1 MNKLTL
7 TGKITAVPAFL
18 AALAVIAAACSG
30 GGGDGGDS
38 DAITEVSPVIVNSE
52 LAVGE
57 NRFMI
62 GLLSSENE
70 EIVGAA
76 VAFRFFKLDG
86 DQQEL
91 REEAQA
97 TAITLEKTYTHTH
110 EDGTV
115 ETHEAGESGVY
126 VAAVRFDEPGQWGVE
141 VTVTVGDVTYD
152 PATAGF
158 EVLEES
164 ASVAMGAPAPLSD
177 TLTLDDVED
186 VVEIDTSNPPIP
198 EMHTMTIAEAVTS
211 GRPSVIIFAT
221 PAFCLSRICGPT
233 KDVVDDLFEQY
244 KDEVNFVHVEPYFLE
259 LAREGK
265 ALCSIP
271 VFNLQGARE
280 RWGGAECPVLTDDEL
295 PPPDQSWNLTSE
307 PWVFL
312 VDSEGNIAAK
322 FEAVVT
328 MDELKAALEP
338 LLPD

>member
-18 AALAVIAAACSG
+18 AASAVIAAACSG
-30 GGGDGGDS
+30 GGSDGGDS
-38 DAITEVSPVIVNSE
+38 DAVTGVTPVIVNSE

-62 GLLSSENE
+62 GLISSENE
-70 EIVGAA
+70 EIVGAT

-91 REEAQA
+91 RAEAQA
-97 TAITLEKTYTHTH
+97 RPITLEKTYTHTH
-110 EDGTV
+110 EDDTV
-115 ETHEAGESGVY
+115 ETHEAGEIGVY
-126 VAAVRFDEPGQWGVE
+126 VATVQFDEPGQWGVE
-141 VTVTVGDVTYD
+141 VTATVGDVPYD
-152 PATAGF
+152 PSTIGF
-158 EVLEES
+158 VVLEES
-164 ASVAMGAPAPLSD
+164 ASVALGAPAPLSE

-186 VVEIDTSNPPIP
+186 VAEIDTSNPPIP

-233 KDVVDDLFEQY
+233 KDVVDDLFKQY
-244 KDEVNFVHVEPYFLE
+244 TGEVNFVHVEPYELE
-259 LAREGK
+259 KARSGE
-265 ALCSIP
+265 ALIP
-271 VFNLQGARE
+271 VPATTE
-280 RWGGAECPVLTDDEL
+280 WG
-295 PPPDQSWNLTSE
+295 LTSE

-328 MDELKAALEP
+328 MDELTAALEP
-338 LLPD
+338 LLPE

>member
-7 TGKITAVPAFL
+7 TGKATAALVFL
-18 AALAVIAAACSG
+18 AALAVIAAACSS
-30 GGGDGGDS
+30 GGGDGSPSTSTPETTTTLG
-38 DAITEVSPVIVNSE
+38 VSPVIVNSE
-52 LAVGE
+52 LVVGE

-86 DQQEL
+86 DQKEL

-97 TAITLEKTYTHTH
+97 TPIALEKTYTHTH

-141 VTVTVGDVTYD
+141 VTAAVGDMTYD
-152 PATAGF
+152 PAPAGF
-158 EVLEES
+158 VVLEES
-164 ASVAMGAPAPLSD
+164 ASVAMGAPAPLSE

-186 VVEIDTSNPPIP
+186 VTEIDTSNPPIP

-211 GRPSVIIFAT
+211 GRPSVIVFAT

-233 KDVVDDLFEQY
+233 KDVVDELFEQY
-244 KDEVNFVHVEPYFLE
+244 KSEVNFVHVEPYE
-259 LAREGK
+259 LDTARSGEGLFPIS
-265 ALCSIP
+265 ATTEWG
-271 VFNLQGARE
+271 LQ
-280 RWGGAECPVLTDDEL
+280 
-295 PPPDQSWNLTSE
+295 SE

-312 VDSEGNIAAK
+312 VDSEGFIAAK

-338 LLPD
+338 LLPG

>member
-1 MNKLTL
+1 VRRESVSTL
-7 TGKITAVPAFL
+7 PFTGRITAVPAFL

-30 GGGDGGDS
+30 GGGDGRPS
-38 DAITEVSPVIVNSE
+38 AATPAATSEVSPVIVNSE

-57 NRFMI
+57 NRFMV

-76 VAFRFFKLDG
+76 VSFRFFKLDG

-91 REEAQA
+91 REDAQA
-97 TAITLEKTYTHTH
+97 TPITLEKTYTHTH

-141 VTVTVGDVTYD
+141 VTTTVGDVTYD
-152 PATAGF
+152 PSAIGF
-158 EVLEES
+158 VVLEES
-164 ASVAMGAPAPLSD
+164 ASVAMGAPAPLSE

-186 VVEIDTSNPPIP
+186 VAEIDTSNPPIP

-211 GRPSVIIFAT
+211 GRPSVIVFAT

-233 KDVVDDLFEQY
+233 KDVVDDLFKQY
-244 KDEVNFVHVEPYFLE
+244 KGEVNFVHVEPYE
-259 LAREGK
+259 LDRARSGEG
-265 ALCSIP
+265 LFPIP
-271 VFNLQGARE
+271 ATIEWGLQ
-280 RWGGAECPVLTDDEL
+280 
-295 PPPDQSWNLTSE
+295 SE

-312 VDSEGNIAAK
+312 VDSEGTIAAK

-328 MDELKAALEP
+328 MDELMDALQL
-338 LLPD
+338 LLPSS

>member
-1 MNKLTL
+1 MSNLTL

-18 AALAVIAAACSG
+18 AALAIITAACSG
-30 GGGDGGDS
+30 GGGGEGDS
-38 DAITEVSPVIVNSE
+38 DAITGVSPVIVSSE

-91 REEAQA
+91 REEARA
-97 TAITLEKTYTHTH
+97 TPITLEKTYTHTH

-115 ETHEAGESGVY
+115 ETHEAGQSGVY

-141 VTVTVGDVTYD
+141 VTATVADVTYD
-152 PATAGF
+152 PSAIGF
-158 EVLEES
+158 VVLEES
-164 ASVAMGAPAPLSD
+164 ASVALGAPAPRSE

-186 VVEIDTSNPPIP
+186 VAQIDTSNPPIP
-198 EMHTMTIAEAVTS
+198 EMHTLTIAEAVTS

-233 KDVVDDLFEQY
+233 KDVVDDLFKQY
-244 KDEVNFVHVEPYFLE
+244 TGDVNFVHVEPYE
-259 LAREGK
+259 LDKARSGEG
-265 ALCSIP
+265 LFP
-271 VFNLQGARE
+271 VPATSE
-280 RWGGAECPVLTDDEL
+280 WG
-295 PPPDQSWNLTSE
+295 LTSE

-312 VDSEGNIAAK
+312 VDSQGNIAAK

-328 MDELKAALEP
+328 LDELKTALEP
-338 LLPD
+338 LLPE

>member
-1 MNKLTL
+1 MNKLPL
-7 TGKITAVPAFL
+7 TGGATAVLAFL
-18 AALAVIAAACSG
+18 AALAAITAACSS

-38 DAITEVSPVIVNSE
+38 DAITEVTPVIVNSE

-62 GLLSSENE
+62 GLLSSDNE

-76 VAFRFFKLDG
+76 VAFRFFQLDG
-86 DQQEL
+86 DQQER

-97 TAITLEKTYTHTH
+97 TPITLEKTYTHTH

-115 ETHEAGESGVY
+115 ETHEAGESAVY
-126 VAAVRFDEPGQWGVE
+126 VAAVRFDEPGQWEVE
-141 VTVTVGDVTYD
+141 VVATVGDVTYD
-152 PATAGF
+152 PSTIGF
-158 EVLEES
+158 VVLEES
-164 ASVAMGAPAPLSD
+164 ASVAMGAPAPLSE

-186 VVEIDTSNPPIP
+186 VTEIDTSNPPIP

-211 GRPSVIIFAT
+211 GRPSVIVFAT

-233 KDVVDDLFEQY
+233 KDVVDDLFKQY
-244 KDEVNFVHVEPYFLE
+244 KGEVNFVHVEPYE
-259 LAREGK
+259 LDKARSGEGLF
-265 ALCSIP
+265 AVPAFSEWG
-271 VFNLQGARE
+271 LQ
-280 RWGGAECPVLTDDEL
+280 
-295 PPPDQSWNLTSE
+295 SE

-312 VDSEGNIAAK
+312 VDKEGIVAAK

-338 LLPD
+338 LLPG

>member
-1 MNKLTL
+1 MSTL
-7 TGKITAVPAFL
+7 RFTGKALAALAFL
-18 AALAVIAAACSG
+18 AASAVIAAACSG

-38 DAITEVSPVIVNSE
+38 AAITEVTPVIVNSE

-57 NRFMI
+57 NRFMV

-70 EIVGAA
+70 EIVGAT

-97 TAITLEKTYTHTH
+97 TPITLEKSYTHTH

-126 VAAVRFDEPGQWGVE
+126 VATVRFDEPGQWRVE
-141 VTVTVGDVTYD
+141 VTATVGVVTHD
-152 PATAGF
+152 PADAGF
-158 EVLEES
+158 DVLEES
-164 ASVAMGAPAPLSD
+164 ASVAMGAPAPLSE

-186 VVEIDTSNPPIP
+186 VAEIDTSNPPIP

-211 GRPSVIIFAT
+211 GRPSVIVFAT

-233 KDVVDDLFEQY
+233 KDIVDALFKQY
-244 KDEVNFVHVEPYFLE
+244 KGEVNFVHVEPYE
-259 LAREGK
+259 LDRARSGEGLF
-265 ALCSIP
+265 AVP
-271 VFNLQGARE
+271 ATTE
-280 RWGGAECPVLTDDEL
+280 WG
-295 PPPDQSWNLTSE
+295 LTSE

-322 FEAVVT
+322 FEAVVV
-328 MDELKAALEP
+328 MGELTEALTP
-338 LLPD
+338 LLDDGDTDSGSGIGY

>member
-7 TGKITAVPAFL
+7 TGKATAALVFL
-18 AALAVIAAACSG
+18 AALAVIAAACSS
-30 GGGDGGDS
+30 GGGDGSPSASTPETTTTLG
-38 DAITEVSPVIVNSE
+38 VSPVIVNSE
-52 LAVGE
+52 LVVGE

-97 TAITLEKTYTHTH
+97 TPIALEKTYTHTH

-141 VTVTVGDVTYD
+141 VTAAVGDVTYD
-152 PATAGF
+152 PAPAGF
-158 EVLEES
+158 VVLEES
-164 ASVAMGAPAPLSD
+164 ASVAMGAPAPLSE

-186 VVEIDTSNPPIP
+186 VTEIDTSNPPIP

-244 KDEVNFVHVEPYFLE
+244 KSEVNFVHVEPYE
-259 LAREGK
+259 LDRARSGEG
-265 ALCSIP
+265 LFPIP
-271 VFNLQGARE
+271 ATTEWGLQ
-280 RWGGAECPVLTDDEL
+280 
-295 PPPDQSWNLTSE
+295 SE

-312 VDSEGNIAAK
+312 VDSEGFIAAK

-338 LLPD
+338 LLPG

>member
-7 TGKITAVPAFL
+7 TGKATAALVFL
-18 AALAVIAAACSG
+18 AALAVIAAACSS
-30 GGGDGGDS
+30 GGGDGSPSASTPETTTTLG
-38 DAITEVSPVIVNSE
+38 VSPVIVNSE
-52 LAVGE
+52 LVVGE

-86 DQQEL
+86 DQKEL

-97 TAITLEKTYTHTH
+97 TPIALEKTYTHTH

-141 VTVTVGDVTYD
+141 VTAAVGDVTYD
-152 PATAGF
+152 PAPAGF
-158 EVLEES
+158 VVLEES
-164 ASVAMGAPAPLSD
+164 ASVAMGAPAPLSE

-186 VVEIDTSNPPIP
+186 VTEIDTSNPPIP

-211 GRPSVIIFAT
+211 GRPSVIVFAT

-233 KDVVDDLFEQY
+233 KDVVDNLFEQY
-244 KDEVNFVHVEPYFLE
+244 KSEVNFVHVEPYE
-259 LAREGK
+259 LDRARSGEG
-265 ALCSIP
+265 LFPIP
-271 VFNLQGARE
+271 ATTEWGLQ
-280 RWGGAECPVLTDDEL
+280 
-295 PPPDQSWNLTSE
+295 SE

-312 VDSEGNIAAK
+312 VDSEGFIAAK

-338 LLPD
+338 LLPG

>member
-7 TGKITAVPAFL
+7 TGKATAALVFL
-18 AALAVIAAACSG
+18 AALAVIAAACSS
-30 GGGDGGDS
+30 GGDDGSPSASTPETTTSLG
-38 DAITEVSPVIVNSE
+38 VSPVIVNSE
-52 LAVGE
+52 LVVGE

-86 DQQEL
+86 DQKEL

-97 TAITLEKTYTHTH
+97 TPIALEKTYTHTH

-141 VTVTVGDVTYD
+141 VTAAVGDMTYD
-152 PATAGF
+152 PAPAGF
-158 EVLEES
+158 VVLEES
-164 ASVAMGAPAPLSD
+164 ASVAMGAPAPLSE

-186 VVEIDTSNPPIP
+186 VTEIDTSNPPIP

-211 GRPSVIIFAT
+211 GRPSVIVFAT

-244 KDEVNFVHVEPYFLE
+244 KSEVNFVHVEPYE
-259 LAREGK
+259 LDRARSGEGLFPIS
-265 ALCSIP
+265 ATTEWG
-271 VFNLQGARE
+271 LQ
-280 RWGGAECPVLTDDEL
+280 
-295 PPPDQSWNLTSE
+295 SE

-312 VDSEGNIAAK
+312 VDSEGFIAAK

-338 LLPD
+338 LLPG

>member
-7 TGKITAVPAFL
+7 TGKATAALVFL
-18 AALAVIAAACSG
+18 AALAVIAAACSS
-30 GGGDGGDS
+30 GGGDGSPSASTPETTTTLG
-38 DAITEVSPVIVNSE
+38 VSPVIVNSE
-52 LAVGE
+52 LVVGE

-86 DQQEL
+86 DQKEL

-97 TAITLEKTYTHTH
+97 TPIALEKTYTHTH

-141 VTVTVGDVTYD
+141 VTAAVGDVTYD
-152 PATAGF
+152 PAPAGF
-158 EVLEES
+158 VVLEES
-164 ASVAMGAPAPLSD
+164 ASVAMGAPAPLSE

-186 VVEIDTSNPPIP
+186 VAEIDTSNPPIP

-211 GRPSVIIFAT
+211 GRPSVIVFAT

-244 KDEVNFVHVEPYFLE
+244 KSEVNFVHVEPYE
-259 LAREGK
+259 LDRARSGEGLFPIS
-265 ALCSIP
+265 ATTEWG
-271 VFNLQGARE
+271 LQ
-280 RWGGAECPVLTDDEL
+280 
-295 PPPDQSWNLTSE
+295 SE

-312 VDSEGNIAAK
+312 VDSEGFIAAK

-338 LLPD
+338 LLPG

>member
-7 TGKITAVPAFL
+7 TGKITSVSAFL

-30 GGGDGGDS
+30 GSGDGGDS
-38 DAITEVSPVIVNSE
+38 DAITEVTPVIVNSE
-52 LAVGE
+52 LAVGD

-62 GLLSSENE
+62 GLISLENE

-86 DQQEL
+86 DQKEL

-97 TAITLEKTYTHTH
+97 TPIALEKTYTHTH

-141 VTVTVGDVTYD
+141 VTAAVGDVTYD
-152 PATAGF
+152 PAPAGF
-158 EVLEES
+158 VVLEES
-164 ASVAMGAPAPLSD
+164 ASVAMGAPAPLSE

-186 VVEIDTSNPPIP
+186 VTEIDTSNPPIP
-198 EMHTMTIAEAVTS
+198 EMHTLTIAEAVTS
-211 GRPSVIIFAT
+211 GRPSVIVFAT

-233 KDVVDDLFEQY
+233 KDVVDNLFEQY
-244 KDEVNFVHVEPYFLE
+244 KSEVNFVHVEPYE
-259 LAREGK
+259 LDRARSGEG
-265 ALCSIP
+265 LFPIP
-271 VFNLQGARE
+271 ATTEWGLQ
-280 RWGGAECPVLTDDEL
+280 
-295 PPPDQSWNLTSE
+295 SE

-312 VDSEGNIAAK
+312 VDSEGFIAAK

-338 LLPD
+338 LLPG

>member
-7 TGKITAVPAFL
+7 TGKATAALVFL
-18 AALAVIAAACSG
+18 AALAVIAAACSS
-30 GGGDGGDS
+30 GGGDGSPSTSTPETTTTLG
-38 DAITEVSPVIVNSE
+38 VSPVIVNSE
-52 LAVGE
+52 LVVGE

-86 DQQEL
+86 DQKEL

-97 TAITLEKTYTHTH
+97 TPIALEKTYTHTH

-141 VTVTVGDVTYD
+141 VTAAVGDVTYD
-152 PATAGF
+152 PAPAGF
-158 EVLEES
+158 VVLEES
-164 ASVAMGAPAPLSD
+164 ASVAMGAPAPLSE

-186 VVEIDTSNPPIP
+186 VTEIDTSNPPIP

-211 GRPSVIIFAT
+211 GRPSVIVFAT

-244 KDEVNFVHVEPYFLE
+244 KSEVNFVHVEPYE
-259 LAREGK
+259 LDRARSGEG
-265 ALCSIP
+265 LFPIP
-271 VFNLQGARE
+271 ATTEWGLQ
-280 RWGGAECPVLTDDEL
+280 
-295 PPPDQSWNLTSE
+295 SE

-312 VDSEGNIAAK
+312 VDSEGFIAAK

-338 LLPD
+338 LLPG

>member
-7 TGKITAVPAFL
+7 TGKATAALVFL
-18 AALAVIAAACSG
+18 AALAVIAAACSS
-30 GGGDGGDS
+30 GGDDGSPSAFTPETTTSLG
-38 DAITEVSPVIVNSE
+38 VSPVIVNSE
-52 LAVGE
+52 LVVGE

-86 DQQEL
+86 DQKEL

-97 TAITLEKTYTHTH
+97 TPITLEKTYTHTH

-141 VTVTVGDVTYD
+141 VTAAVGDVTYD
-152 PATAGF
+152 PAPAGF
-158 EVLEES
+158 VVLEES
-164 ASVAMGAPAPLSD
+164 ASVAMGAPAPLSE

-186 VVEIDTSNPPIP
+186 VIEIDTSNPPIP

-211 GRPSVIIFAT
+211 GRPSVIVFAT

-233 KDVVDDLFEQY
+233 KDIVDELFEQY
-244 KDEVNFVHVEPYFLE
+244 KSEVNFVHVEPYE
-259 LAREGK
+259 LDRARSGEG
-265 ALCSIP
+265 LFPIP
-271 VFNLQGARE
+271 ATTEWGLQ
-280 RWGGAECPVLTDDEL
+280 
-295 PPPDQSWNLTSE
+295 SE

-312 VDSEGNIAAK
+312 VDSEGFIAAK

-338 LLPD
+338 LLPG

>member
-7 TGKITAVPAFL
+7 TGKATAALAFL
-18 AALAVIAAACSG
+18 AALAVITAACSSGEG

-38 DAITEVSPVIVNSE
+38 DAITQVTPVIVNSE

-97 TAITLEKTYTHTH
+97 TPITLEKTYTHTH

-126 VAAVRFDEPGQWGVE
+126 VAAVRFDEPGRWGVE
-141 VTVTVGDVTYD
+141 VTATVGDVTYD
-152 PATAGF
+152 PVAAGF
-158 EVLEES
+158 VVLEES
-164 ASVAMGAPAPLSD
+164 ASVAMGAPAPLSE

-186 VVEIDTSNPPIP
+186 VAEIDTSNPPIS

-233 KDVVDDLFEQY
+233 KDVVDDLFKQY
-244 KDEVNFVHVEPYFLE
+244 NGEVNFVHVEPYE
-259 LAREGK
+259 LDKARSGEGLF
-265 ALCSIP
+265 AVPAFSEWG
-271 VFNLQGARE
+271 LQ
-280 RWGGAECPVLTDDEL
+280 
-295 PPPDQSWNLTSE
+295 SE

-328 MDELKAALEP
+328 MDELTEALTP
-338 LLPD
+338 LLDTGDTDSGSGFRY

>member
-1 MNKLTL
+1 MNRLTL
-7 TGKITAVPAFL
+7 TGKITAVAPFL

-30 GGGDGGDS
+30 GGGAGGDS
-38 DAITEVSPVIVNSE
+38 DAITEVTPVIINSE

-70 EIVGAA
+70 EIAGAA
-76 VAFRFFKLDG
+76 VTFRFFKLDG

-97 TAITLEKTYTHTH
+97 MPITLEKSYTHTH

-115 ETHEAGESGVY
+115 ETHDVGESGIY
-126 VAAVRFDEPGQWGVE
+126 MAAVRFDEPGQWGVE
-141 VTVTVGDVTYD
+141 VTATVADVTYD
-152 PATAGF
+152 PSSIGF
-158 EVLEES
+158 TVLEES
-164 ASVAMGAPAPLSD
+164 ASVAMDAPAPLSE

-186 VVEIDTSNPPIP
+186 VAEIDTSNPPIP
-198 EMHTMTIAEAVTS
+198 EMHTLTIAEAVTS

-244 KDEVNFVHVEPYFLE
+244 KDEVNFVHVEPYE
-259 LAREGK
+259 LDRARSGEG
-265 ALCSIP
+265 LFP
-271 VFNLQGARE
+271 VPATIE
-280 RWGGAECPVLTDDEL
+280 WG
-295 PPPDQSWNLTSE
+295 LTSE

-328 MDELKAALEP
+328 MDELTEALNP
-338 LLPD
+338 LLDADVPSSERGY

>member
-7 TGKITAVPAFL
+7 TGKATAALVFL
-18 AALAVIAAACSG
+18 AALAVIAAACSS
-30 GGGDGGDS
+30 GGGDGSPSTSTPETTTTLG
-38 DAITEVSPVIVNSE
+38 VSPVIVNSE
-52 LAVGE
+52 LVVGE

-86 DQQEL
+86 DQKEL

-97 TAITLEKTYTHTH
+97 TPIALEKTYTHTH

-141 VTVTVGDVTYD
+141 VTAAVGDMTYD
-152 PATAGF
+152 PAPAGF
-158 EVLEES
+158 VVLEES
-164 ASVAMGAPAPLSD
+164 ASVAMGAPAPLSE

-186 VVEIDTSNPPIP
+186 VAEIDTSNPPIP

-211 GRPSVIIFAT
+211 GRPSVIVFAT

-233 KDVVDDLFEQY
+233 KDVVDELFEQY
-244 KDEVNFVHVEPYFLE
+244 KSEVNFVHVEPYE
-259 LAREGK
+259 LDRARSGEG
-265 ALCSIP
+265 LFPIP
-271 VFNLQGARE
+271 ATTEWGLQ
-280 RWGGAECPVLTDDEL
+280 
-295 PPPDQSWNLTSE
+295 SE

-312 VDSEGNIAAK
+312 VDSEGFIAAK

-338 LLPD
+338 LLPG

>member
-1 MNKLTL
+1 MSKLTL
-7 TGKITAVPAFL
+7 TGGATAALAFL
-18 AALAVIAAACSG
+18 AALAVITAACSS
-30 GGGDGGDS
+30 GGGDGSPSASTPETTTSLG
-38 DAITEVSPVIVNSE
+38 VSPVIVNSE
-52 LAVGE
+52 LTVGE

-97 TAITLEKTYTHTH
+97 TPITLDKTYTHTH

-141 VTVTVGDVTYD
+141 VTATVGDVTYD
-152 PATAGF
+152 PAAAGF

-164 ASVAMGAPAPLSD
+164 ASVAMGAPAPLSE
-177 TLTLDDVED
+177 TLTLDDVEN
-186 VVEIDTSNPPIP
+186 VTEIDTSNPPIP

-211 GRPSVIIFAT
+211 GRPSVIVFAT

-244 KDEVNFVHVEPYFLE
+244 KGEVNFVHVEPYE
-259 LAREGK
+259 LDRARSGEG
-265 ALCSIP
+265 LFPIP
-271 VFNLQGARE
+271 ATIEWGLQ
-280 RWGGAECPVLTDDEL
+280 
-295 PPPDQSWNLTSE
+295 SE

-312 VDSEGNIAAK
+312 VDSEGDIAAK

-328 MDELKAALEP
+328 VDELKAALEP
-338 LLPD
+338 LLPG

>member
-7 TGKITAVPAFL
+7 TGKATAALVFL
-18 AALAVIAAACSG
+18 AALAVIAAACSS
-30 GGGDGGDS
+30 GGGDGSPSTSTPETTTTLG
-38 DAITEVSPVIVNSE
+38 VSPVIVNSE
-52 LAVGE
+52 LVVGE

-86 DQQEL
+86 DQKEL

-97 TAITLEKTYTHTH
+97 TPIALEKTYTHTH

-141 VTVTVGDVTYD
+141 VTAAVGDVTYD
-152 PATAGF
+152 PAPAGF
-158 EVLEES
+158 EVLKES
-164 ASVAMGAPAPLSD
+164 ASVAMGAPAPLSE

-186 VVEIDTSNPPIP
+186 VTEIDTSNPPIP

-211 GRPSVIIFAT
+211 GRPSVIVFAT

-233 KDVVDDLFEQY
+233 KDVVDELFEQY
-244 KDEVNFVHVEPYFLE
+244 KSEVNFVHVEPYE
-259 LAREGK
+259 LDRARSGEG
-265 ALCSIP
+265 LFPIP
-271 VFNLQGARE
+271 ATTEWGLQ
-280 RWGGAECPVLTDDEL
+280 
-295 PPPDQSWNLTSE
+295 SE

-312 VDSEGNIAAK
+312 VDSEGFIAAK

-338 LLPD
+338 LLPG

>member
-1 MNKLTL
+1 MNRLTL
-7 TGKITAVPAFL
+7 TGKITAVPPFL

-30 GGGDGGDS
+30 GAGGGAGGDS
-38 DAITEVSPVIVNSE
+38 DAITEVTPVIINSE

-76 VAFRFFKLDG
+76 VTFRFFKLDG
-86 DQQEL
+86 DQQEV

-97 TAITLEKTYTHTH
+97 TPITLAKTYTHTH

-126 VAAVRFDEPGQWGVE
+126 LAAVRFDEPGQWGVE
-141 VTVTVGDVTYD
+141 VTATVADVTYD
-152 PATAGF
+152 PSSIGF
-158 EVLEES
+158 TVLEES
-164 ASVAMGAPAPLSD
+164 ASVAMGAPAPLSE

-186 VVEIDTSNPPIP
+186 VAEIDTSNPPIP
-198 EMHTMTIAEAVTS
+198 EMHTLTIAEAVTS

-244 KDEVNFVHVEPYFLE
+244 KDEVNFVHVEPYE
-259 LAREGK
+259 LDRARSGEG
-265 ALCSIP
+265 LFP
-271 VFNLQGARE
+271 VPATIE
-280 RWGGAECPVLTDDEL
+280 WG
-295 PPPDQSWNLTSE
+295 LTSE

-328 MDELKAALEP
+328 MDELTEALNP
-338 LLPD
+338 LLDADVPSSERGY

>member
-7 TGKITAVPAFL
+7 TGKATAALVFL
-18 AALAVIAAACSG
+18 AALAVIAAACSS
-30 GGGDGGDS
+30 GGGDGSPSTSTPETSTTLG
-38 DAITEVSPVIVNSE
+38 VSPVIVNSE
-52 LAVGE
+52 LVVGE

-86 DQQEL
+86 DQKEL

-97 TAITLEKTYTHTH
+97 TPIALEKTYTHTH

-141 VTVTVGDVTYD
+141 VTAAVGDVTYD
-152 PATAGF
+152 PAPAGF
-158 EVLEES
+158 VVLEES
-164 ASVAMGAPAPLSD
+164 ASVAMGAPAPLSE

-186 VVEIDTSNPPIP
+186 VTEIDTSNPPIP

-211 GRPSVIIFAT
+211 GRPSVIVFAT

-244 KDEVNFVHVEPYFLE
+244 KSEVNFVHVEPYE
-259 LAREGK
+259 LDRARSGEG
-265 ALCSIP
+265 LFPIP
-271 VFNLQGARE
+271 ATTEWGLQ
-280 RWGGAECPVLTDDEL
+280 
-295 PPPDQSWNLTSE
+295 SE

-312 VDSEGNIAAK
+312 VDSEGFIAAK

-338 LLPD
+338 LLPG

>member
-1 MNKLTL
+1 MTRLNL
-7 TGKITAVPAFL
+7 TGRTTAAFAFL
-18 AALAVIAAACSG
+18 AALAVIISACSG
-30 GGGDGGDS
+30 GGGNGGDPDVIS
-38 DAITEVSPVIVNSE
+38 EVTPVIVSSE

-62 GLLSSENE
+62 GILSSENE
-70 EIVGAA
+70 EIVGAT

-91 REEAQA
+91 REEAPA
-97 TAITLEKTYTHTH
+97 TPITLEKTYTHTH

-115 ETHEAGESGVY
+115 ETHGAGESGVY
-126 VAAVRFDEPGQWGVE
+126 VAVVRFDEPGQWGVE
-141 VTVTVGDVTYD
+141 VTATIADMTYD
-152 PATAGF
+152 PSAIGF
-158 EVLEES
+158 VVLEES
-164 ASVAMGAPAPLSD
+164 ASVSVGAPAPLSE

-233 KDVVDDLFEQY
+233 KDVVDELFEQY
-244 KDEVNFVHVEPYFLE
+244 KGGVNFIHVEPYE
-259 LAREGK
+259 LDKARSGEGLF
-265 ALCSIP
+265 AVPAFS
-271 VFNLQGARE
+271 E
-280 RWGGAECPVLTDDEL
+280 WGLR
-295 PPPDQSWNLTSE
+295 SE

-312 VDSEGNIAAK
+312 VDSQGNIAAK

-338 LLPD
+338 LLPG

>member
-7 TGKITAVPAFL
+7 TGKATAALVFL
-18 AALAVIAAACSG
+18 AALAVIAAACSS
-30 GGGDGGDS
+30 GGGDGSPSASTPETTTTLG
-38 DAITEVSPVIVNSE
+38 VSPVIVNSE
-52 LAVGE
+52 LVVGE

-86 DQQEL
+86 DQKEL

-97 TAITLEKTYTHTH
+97 TPIALEKTYTHTH

-141 VTVTVGDVTYD
+141 VTAAVGDVTYD
-152 PATAGF
+152 PAPAGF

-164 ASVAMGAPAPLSD
+164 ASVAMGAPAPLSE

-186 VVEIDTSNPPIP
+186 VTEIDTSNPPIP

-211 GRPSVIIFAT
+211 GRPSVIVFAT

-233 KDVVDDLFEQY
+233 KDVVDELFEQY
-244 KDEVNFVHVEPYFLE
+244 KSEVNFVHVEPYE
-259 LAREGK
+259 LDRARSGEGLFPIS
-265 ALCSIP
+265 ATTEWG
-271 VFNLQGARE
+271 LQ
-280 RWGGAECPVLTDDEL
+280 
-295 PPPDQSWNLTSE
+295 SE

-312 VDSEGNIAAK
+312 VDSEGFIAAK

-338 LLPD
+338 LLPG